1 VNSLYQLIGIRVD
14 AGGREILHIPE
25 LEFSSGRFIAI
36 GGPNG
41 AGKST
46 LLSVMSGLRQHF
58 SGRCIFNGRDVRAW
72 PRKEFARQVAVVHQT
87 RPVSFPFTVGDIVLM
102 GRTPHARYWLE
113 TPEDL
118 QALESALEQTDAAGL
133 RGREFRTLS
142 GGERQRVLLASALAQ
157 DPRVLLLDEPTN
169 CLDLHHQVQFYKLL
183 ANLRDKGVLVI
194 SVTHD
199 LNLAASYA
207 DRLLILHGGRRV
219 ADGKPEQVIT
229 ADVMRE
235 IFQVEAE
242 FSYNDA
248 GKLWMRYGG

>member
-1 VNSLYQLIGIRVD
+1 MESDNPRDRIHRVRQIR
-14 AGGREILHIPE
+14 RRHHTPSFE
-25 LEFSSGRFIAI
+25 
-36 GGPNG
+36 
-41 AGKST
+41 ST
-46 LLSVMSGLRQHF
+46 LL
-58 SGRCIFNGRDVRAW
+58 
-72 PRKEFARQVAVVHQT
+72 
-87 RPVSFPFTVGDIVLM
+87 
-102 GRTPHARYWLE
+102 
-113 TPEDL
+113 
-118 QALESALEQTDAAGL
+118 
-133 RGREFRTLS
+133 
-142 GGERQRVLLASALAQ
+142 ASSY
-157 DPRVLLLDEPTN
+157 PRVLLLDEPTN

-229 ADVMRE
+229 ADVMRK